1 MTGCKTST
9 YEFLLLAT
17 VSDADVRLTALV
29 EDGEGEVLD
38 VGLNLSV
45 AELASNETLRV
56 EDGVVGV
63 HRDLVL
69 GRVTDQ
75 PLGVG
80 EGDI

>member
-1 MTGCKTST
+1 MTRCNTST

-29 EDGEGEVLD
+29 KDGEGEVLD
-38 VGLNLSV
+38 IRLNLGV
-45 AELASNETLRV
+45 TELATNETLRV
-56 EDGVVGV
+56 EDGVVRV

-69 GRVTDQ
+69 RGITDET
-75 PLGVG
+75 LGVR

>member
-38 VGLNLSV
+38 IRLDLGVT
-45 AELASNETLRV
+45 ELATNKTLRV

-69 GRVTDQ
+69 CGIAD
-75 PLGVG
+75 
-80 EGDI
+80 